1 MSNQEPGGSEKR
13 NTPAVYLKKNLFY
26 FVTLFPAVAFIAAF
40 FLIIVINLLV
50 FSFTQYGGGEGG
62 ALANYQRVIFDPAF
76 RQSYWRTFLFMLTV
90 TFLQLAVGL
99 LVASV
104 LHRNFPGRGI
114 LRGISMIPLALPVLA
129 TASVF
134 FILFS
139 RNGHINALLTGQYAF
154 FPQVAAG
161 PITFIGTSAGSF
173 ALTVCVKVWRDTPAS
188 VLILLAGMQ
197 SIDSSQ
203 YEAAMTM
210 GASRIQSFFYVTVP
224 LLAPSISSVLTLR
237 SIEAWKEFVFPY
249 ILSPAFPLLSVIID
263 TYYNQMRN
271 PGLAAV
277 VGIIL
282 IASIIIFGR
291 ILKFLI
297 LCITKYL
304 VRV

>member
-1 MSNQEPGGSEKR
+1 MKNQESRKGEKR
-13 NTPAVYLKKNLFY
+13 NFPPACLKKNFFY
-26 FVTLFPAVAFIAAF
+26 FVTLFPALTFITAF
-40 FLIIVINLLV
+40 FLIIVINLIV
-50 FSFTQYGGGEGG
+50 FSFTRYGSGEGG
-62 ALANYQRVIFDPAF
+62 ILANYQRVIGDPAF
-76 RQSYWRTFLFMLTV
+76 RQSYWRTFLFMITV
-90 TFLQLAVGL
+90 TFLQLITGL
-99 LVASV
+99 LVASA
-104 LHRNFPGRGI
+104 LRRNFPGRGI

-139 RNGHINALLTGQYAF
+139 RNGHINALLTGKYPF
-154 FPQVAAG
+154 FPPAV
-161 PITFIGTSAGSF
+161 PEPLTFIGASAGSF
-173 ALTVCVKVWRDTPAS
+173 ALTVCAKVWRDTPAS
-188 VLILLAGMQ
+188 VLSLLAGMQ

-210 GASRIQSFFYVTVP
+210 GASRVQSFFFVTIP
-224 LLAPSISSVLTLR
+224 LLLPSISSVLTLR

-277 VGIIL
+277 AGIIL
-282 IASIIIFGR
+282 IVSIIVSGR

-297 LCITKYL
+297 FWVNKYL